1 MISTTEIH
9 VPSPVESRP
18 GIVPLQECN
27 YVNNEFITDVFT
39 PVSVLCN
46 QPLASHGLWIRCLAS
61 GGYSLSVLPRLP
73 QDNNNQQNCNAE
85 KPWS

>member
-1 MISTTEIH
+1 MDENLRRGMISTTEIH

-46 QPLASHGLWIRCLAS
+46 QPLGVSRAVDPLPCLRRLL
-61 GGYSLSVLPRLP
+61 SLCSATTAAR
-73 QDNNNQQNCNAE
+73 Q
-85 KPWS
+85 